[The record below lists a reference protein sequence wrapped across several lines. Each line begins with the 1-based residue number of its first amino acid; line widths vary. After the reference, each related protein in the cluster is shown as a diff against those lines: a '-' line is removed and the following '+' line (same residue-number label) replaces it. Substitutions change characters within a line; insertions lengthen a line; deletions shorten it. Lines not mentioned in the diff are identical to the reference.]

1 LLCSYEAKLSAIST
15 GDEVSSM
22 VDEEGVVEV
31 SLKVMQDV
39 LQRMRHSSDTM
50 AGYRGLLVF
59 MLVGLPPSPAH
70 TPVVGLPP
78 SPAHTPLL
86 LASSNAVTPCSDQP
100 AAMQFPCE
108 SGSRSKL

>member
-1 LLCSYEAKLSAIST
+1 MRLSVPVGTRELCLTRRADGLLCSYEAKLSAIST

-39 LQRMRHSSDTM
+39 LARMRHSSDTM

-70 TPVVGLPP
+70 TPW
-78 SPAHTPLL
+78 
-86 LASSNAVTPCSDQP
+86 
-100 AAMQFPCE
+100 
-108 SGSRSKL
+108 

>member
-1 LLCSYEAKLSAIST
+1 MST

-70 TPVVGLPP
+70 TP
-78 SPAHTPLL
+78 LL